1 MANETPPFVSGT
13 PLQPHVLQGP
23 LLGLAGRD
31 APLPARQRVA
41 RAAVPAPPDALV
53 PALLFLTQDLEPEI
67 RKLAK
72 ESLASMPIE
81 VLGPVVAAMKDPA
94 LVDAAAR
101 AMVRIPKAAR
111 AIALNAYSDDD
122 TLRWMAS
129 AADTETVLSIGRNH
143 VRALRYPAI
152 IEAIYL
158 NPLAPQSLV
167 QDLFGLAVRSGVN
180 LDHVPGFREAK
191 AMLVGE
197 EPADE
202 EKGLSDAE
210 FASAMLMAIGQGE
223 RAIQLVDSADGSAQA
238 EREAGSLAALL
249 SRMSVAQKIRI
260 AMVGDAATR
269 KLLIRDPKK
278 MVAFAVLKSPR
289 LTEGEITA
297 FASNK
302 ALSEDILASIA
313 RNRQWTKDYATRKA
327 LVFNPKTPLS
337 LSMQFL
343 RTLSAK
349 DMKDCSGS
357 RDVNPNVARTAKR
370 ILTEASEKKG

>member
-1 MANETPPFVSGT
+1 MANETAPFVSGT

-41 RAAVPAPPDALV
+41 RAALPAPPDVLV
-53 PALLFLTQDLEPEI
+53 PALLFLTQDPEVEI

-81 VLGPVVAAMKDPA
+81 VLGPVLAAMKEPG
-94 LVDAAAR
+94 LFDAAAR
-101 AMVRIPKAAR
+101 ALVRTPKAAR
-111 AIALNAYSDDD
+111 AIALNAGCADD

-129 AADTETVLSIGRNH
+129 AADPDTVQAIGRNH

-167 QDLFGLAVRSGVN
+167 QDLFDLAVRAAIN

-191 AMLVGE
+191 AVLVGE
-197 EPADE
+197 EPADD

-223 RAIQLVDSADGSAQA
+223 RAVQQVENADGTTTT

-249 SRMSVAQKIRI
+249 SKMSVAQKIRI

-370 ILTEASEKKG
+370 ILTEVNEKKG

>member
-1 MANETPPFVSGT
+1 MTNESAPFVSGT
-13 PLQPHVLQGP
+13 QLQPHVLEGP

-31 APLPARQRVA
+31 APLAARERVA
-41 RAAVPAPPDALV
+41 RAALAAPPDVLV
-53 PALLFLTQDLEPEI
+53 PALLYLTQDLEPEI
-67 RKLAK
+67 RKTAK
-72 ESLASMPIE
+72 ESLAAMPIA
-81 VLGPVVAAMKDPA
+81 VLGPVLAGMKEPA
-94 LVDAAAR
+94 LFDAAAR
-101 AMVRIPKAAR
+101 ALVRVPKAAR
-111 AIALNAYSDDD
+111 ALALNAGCADD
-122 TLRWMAS
+122 TLRWLAT
-129 AADTETVLSIGRNH
+129 AADADTVQAIGRNH

-167 QDLFGLAVRSGVN
+167 HDLFDLAVRAGTN
-180 LDHVPGFREAK
+180 LDHVPGFRETK
-191 AMLVGE
+191 AMLLGE
-197 EPADE
+197 EPADD

-210 FASAMLMAIGQGE
+210 FASAILMAIGQGE
-223 RAIQLVDSADGSAQA
+223 RATQKVEVA
-238 EREAGSLAALL
+238 EGAVAEKEAGSLAALL
-249 SRMSVAQKIRI
+249 SKMSVAQKIRI
-260 AMVGDAATR
+260 AMVGDASTR

-278 MVAFAVLKSPR
+278 MVAYAVLKSPR
-289 LTEGEITA
+289 LTESEITA
-297 FASNK
+297 FAANK

-343 RTLSAK
+343 RTLTQK

-370 ILTEASEKKG
+370 ILTELNERK